1 MSAAGGAGARAP
13 SAGAAAFAGA
23 LDAAMS
29 GKEVKGGIA
38 VNMHRAAIKDID
50 AKIDVLNKELT
61 MLMAVKAGHMLVLRE
76 ADERVEE
83 RKSREAIEVI
93 YEKDKDWLTIGR
105 FLQTIGNPRSFL
117 RTSFEYYKVYE
128 IPLSKMPEEARDA
141 VKRTAG
147 MMVELSAM
155 AGTKKDGFADI
166 TSIVPS
172 ESSGRL
178 EIKIHPGRDDSPRF
192 YATVFDDI
200 FNEIKRGLLS
210 EGNPSKTKYYKT
222 PTAEKAIVV
231 DGYKFIIVEGYGG
244 PEYIVPATDAALTKR
259 SKSSSTDA
267 LAILDKDDIPD
278 MEVKYFGTLIDDKR
292 MTKEKLQ
299 RMLPFKR
306 TRIDY
311 DNIRNRIVMSEYVRL
326 PSND

>member
-1 MSAAGGAGARAP
+1 MSAAGGADII
-13 SAGAAAFAGA
+13 AFASA

-38 VNMHRAAIKDID
+38 VSRHSAAIKAID

-61 MLMAVKAGHMLVLRE
+61 TLMAIKAGHMLVLRE
-76 ADERVEE
+76 ADERMRA
-83 RKSREAIEVI
+83 RKDREFDEAT
-93 YEKDKDWLTIGR
+93 YAKHNDWIIIAR

-117 RTSFEYYKVYE
+117 HTSFEDHKVYE
-128 IPLSKMPEEARDA
+128 IPLSKMPEEVRDA

-155 AGTKKDGFADI
+155 GGTKKDGFADI

-200 FNEIKRGLLS
+200 LNEIKSGLLS
-210 EGNPSKTKYYKT
+210 AGNPSKTKYYKK

-231 DGYKFIIVEGYGG
+231 DGHRFIIVEGYAG
-244 PEYIVPATDAALTKR
+244 PEYIVPATDAALAKR

-278 MEVKYFGTLIDDKR
+278 MEVKYFGTLIGDKH

-311 DNIRNRIVMSEYVRL
+311 DNLRNRIVMSEYVR
-326 PSND
+326 